1 MAGRLSL
8 DEFAE
13 RTDAVYSA
21 QTWSELGALTADLP
35 EGSALTRRAVTRCSY
50 HQALEVHYEPRRPF
64 GQVWGTVVIWLVIA
78 AVAHV
83 FAAIPLVVLSAFV
96 LFITSRRDRRR
107 QQQRDSQLD
116 DPHGP

>member
-1 MAGRLSL
+1 MAGRLTL

-21 QTWSELGALTADLP
+21 ETWSELGALTADLP
-35 EGSALTRRAVTRCSY
+35 EGSALARRAVTRCSY
-50 HQALEVHYEPRRPF
+50 HQALEVYYEPKRQF

-96 LFITSRRDRRR
+96 LVLTNRRERRRHRRDG
-107 QQQRDSQLD
+107 QMGE
-116 DPHGP
+116 PHGS